1 MTTLGSGDSRGSVY
15 ILNLTKA
22 LDYDASAVRLHKSS
36 TIASFNHTIW
46 TADCNNNGTRA
57 VIGTNSGAALID
69 LETRASSWVYRTRSD
84 ILSQQFD
91 HSGNIVLCGQRN
103 GAIIAVDVRQKQS
116 RCLEVSST
124 SLTTSGVHKVFRPPP
139 VRHDKRSTK
148 QKFEIKDTSTSGPF
162 LSSSVCSLVALRS
175 DDQYFLGGSMDGYI
189 KLFDRRLLQRG
200 AVQSYEGHVNS
211 HSYLQLGVNPSETLI
226 LSGGEDCCVRMW
238 SLKSSKLVFEENVSN
253 SIVSTVCWRRGMDG
267 FLRRSTLFEDN
278 PLEINHSLG
287 AWLGSVDGIHYMHV
301 A

>member
-1 MTTLGSGDSRGSVY
+1 M
-15 ILNLTKA
+15 
-22 LDYDASAVRLHKSS
+22 
-36 TIASFNHTIW
+36 
-46 TADCNNNGTRA
+46 
-57 VIGTNSGAALID
+57 NSGAALID

-116 RCLEVSST
+116 RCLEVPST
-124 SLTTSGVHKVFRPPP
+124 SLTTSSS

-162 LSSSVCSLVALRS
+162 LPSSVCSLVALRS
-175 DDQYFLGGSMDGYI
+175 DDQYFLGGSMDGSI

-211 HSYLQLGVNPSETLI
+211 HSNLQLGVNPSETLI
-226 LSGGEDCCVRMW
+226 LSGFLSSCLTLSLVFCWAIFTFHRSKKSISGGEDCCVRMW
-238 SLKSSKLVFEENVSN
+238 SLKSSELVFEENVSN
-253 SIVSTVCWRRGMDG
+253 SIISTVCWRRGMDG

-278 PLEINHSLG
+278 PLEINHSHG